1 MIIHI
6 GSSSGAGKTTLGLKL
21 KDKFNHIVLK
31 DFDDLRR
38 DFKDHCIGKNIGFEF
53 FRKNFKKLYQSY
65 LDNFLNDNKGKI
77 IVLTGIECYINGE
90 SMSYNKQLFYPKFK
104 LNPRADY
111 KFAIKI
117 NNEELLKQRWN
128 RDYEEMTKDLIWALQ
143 NEKERLYEIYAKK
156 DKLDI
161 KDIEPNF
168 DWMFGHKLHIT
179 HLENWNE
186 HYKDSGYKFASR
198 DKLFDIISIIISK
211 A

>member
-6 GSSSGAGKTTLGLKL
+6 GGSSSAGKTTLGLKL
-21 KDKFNHIVLK
+21 KDKFNNIVLK
-31 DFDDLRR
+31 DFDILRR
-38 DFKDHCIGKNIGFEF
+38 EFKDHCISNNIGFEF
-53 FRKNFKKLYQSY
+53 FKKNFKKLYQSY

-90 SMSYNKQLFYPKFK
+90 SMSYNKQIFFPKFK
-104 LNPRADY
+104 LNTRANY

-128 RDYEEMTKDLIWALQ
+128 RDYEMMTKYLIWALQ

-168 DWMFGHKLHIT
+168 DWIFGHKLHIA

-186 HYKDSGYKFASR
+186 HYKDSGYNLA
-198 DKLFDIISIIISK
+198 I
-211 A
+211 